1 MLNHHARVDAFL
13 RGIGYDGRCSR
24 GASGATGGICGGRG
38 ASGLVGRS
46 GMGGHWRGERGTS
59 WGGVGRRLL
68 RSGAR
73 TRQGMSEGGNGTA
86 HGHSVAI
93 NVGLLLPPSAPP
105 PPPRRLFLGTA
116 ASHGTVPSGRRFK
129 SGTPS
134 TGARIHL
141 STLSTASCPSR
152 RCAFTPC
159 PPVKAT
165 VHTPVARHAPVSHL
179 PRPVFKCRT
188 LLPPFQLK
196 LMRTPF
202 HRKPPR

>member
-1 MLNHHARVDAFL
+1 MLDHHAGVDAFL

-24 GASGATGGICGGRG
+24 GASGAAGGYLVLGRQG

-46 GMGGHWRGERGTS
+46 GMGGHWRGERATS

-93 NVGLLLPPSAPP
+93 SVGLLLPPPAPP

-116 ASHGTVPSGRRFK
+116 ASHGTVPSGRRSK
-129 SGTPS
+129 SGMPS
-134 TGARIHL
+134 TGAQIHL

-159 PPVKAT
+159 VPLSRLQFTPPLQGTRRTFTFPGRFSSA
-165 VHTPVARHAPVSHL
+165 ARFY
-179 PRPVFKCRT
+179 RP
-188 LLPPFQLK
+188 LNSS
-196 LMRTPF
+196 
-202 HRKPPR
+202 